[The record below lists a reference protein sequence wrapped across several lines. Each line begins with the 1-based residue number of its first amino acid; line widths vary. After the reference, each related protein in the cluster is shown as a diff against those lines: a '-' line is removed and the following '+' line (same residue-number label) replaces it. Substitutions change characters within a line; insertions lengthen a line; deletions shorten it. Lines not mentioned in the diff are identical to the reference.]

1 MQRTRALRISLGL
14 PKSLTNELAVAAVQL
29 LNTTPVESL
38 GWKTPHEV
46 IFNTKPSVA
55 HYSPIGCRAYVYR
68 RDIKA
73 ADKTEPRAYIGYLV
87 GYDSSNIYRV
97 WIPSLDR
104 VIRTRD
110 VIFKWKFTYKDDAL
124 NNTTTGEITEQ
135 EVKTLDLEQ
144 PLFTATADDLFT
156 TKQLDRHLE
165 EMENFTS
172 LTPRPNTRPNTNED
186 QHLTDSTRGT
196 LSPQRSLTP
205 ERSPTLER
213 SPSPANSTIAVLR
226 RPTLSAEA
234 RRHVHEIPG
243 YLPDRHNNNAPQA
256 LNPNI
261 GEQNV
266 IAGSRRN
273 RAPPVDYRSLSRGG
287 GRGRGAGNSGVSSNF
302 FTYYG
307 TFATALHPT
316 LHQKITS
323 IVPKTR
329 LHRDQMPEP
338 PKRFKDVANYL
349 QADMYWKAMQKE
361 MDDCWK
367 KGCFENTKATP
378 FTADAEILP
387 LMWVYTNKF
396 DEDGYFLKAKA
407 RLVVRGD
414 L

>member
-1 MQRTRALRISLGL
+1 MQRTRALRISSGL
-14 PKSLTNELAVAAVQL
+14 PKTLTNELAVAAVQL
-29 LNTTPVESL
+29 LNTTPVKSL
-38 GWKTPHEV
+38 GWKTPHKV
-46 IFNTKPSVA
+46 IFNTKPLVA

-73 ADKTEPRAYIGYLV
+73 ADKTEPRAHIRYLV

-110 VIFKWKFTYKDDAL
+110 VISKWKFTYKGDAL
-124 NNTTTGEITEQ
+124 NSTSTGEITEQ
-135 EVKTLDLEQ
+135 EVEILDLEQ
-144 PLFTATADDLFT
+144 PLFTATAADLFT
-156 TKQLDRHLE
+156 TEQLDRHLE
-165 EMENFTS
+165 EIENSTA
-172 LTPRPNTRPNTNED
+172 LPTRPNTRPNTKED
-186 QHLTDSTRGT
+186 QNPTDSTRGT
-196 LSPQRSLTP
+196 MSPQ
-205 ERSPTLER
+205 RSPTLER
-213 SPSPANSTIAVLR
+213 SLSPANSTIAVLR
-226 RPTLSAEA
+226 RPNPSTEA
-234 RRHVHEIPG
+234 LRHVHEIPS

-256 LNPNI
+256 LNPDV
-261 GEQNV
+261 GDQNV
-266 IAGSRRN
+266 ITEGRRS
-273 RAPPVDYRSLSRGG
+273 RAPPVDYRVLSRGSSSKHG
-287 GRGRGAGNSGVSSNF
+287 GASHGPLSSH

-323 IVPKTR
+323 IVPKAR

-338 PKRFKDVANYL
+338 PKRFKDVTNHP
-349 QADMYWKAMQKE
+349 QADMYWMQKE

-367 KGCFENTKATP
+367 KGCFKNTKVTP

-414 L
+414 RSPSSLG